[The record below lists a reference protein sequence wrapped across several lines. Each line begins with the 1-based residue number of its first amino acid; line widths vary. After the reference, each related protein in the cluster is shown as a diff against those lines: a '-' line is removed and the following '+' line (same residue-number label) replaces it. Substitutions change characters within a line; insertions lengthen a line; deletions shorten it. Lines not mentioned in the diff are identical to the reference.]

1 MLVWYRYKPLMF
13 STAVV
18 DDEAIWD
25 IQIQTSKKKQKK
37 KSAEV
42 PVFHRYLNFIEKPR
56 LPFS

>member
-1 MLVWYRYKPLMF
+1 MF

-25 IQIQTSKKKQKK
+25 IQIQTSKKKKKK

-56 LPFS
+56 VPFSWKS

>member
-1 MLVWYRYKPLMF
+1 MF

-25 IQIQTSKKKQKK
+25 IQIQTSKKKKKKK

-56 LPFS
+56 VPFSWKS